1 MCIPKI
7 STLTIFFFFP
17 SLLDYCSQLG
27 SPADQASINR
37 LEAVQRGF
45 VGRIQD
51 TILEDLDYWGK
62 LNQLQLYSQERRRER
77 YMICFLWKL
86 SRGLI
91 EGYNIRWQ
99 WSDRRGKYAVPAP
112 LVRGAPASVRR
123 ASERSSSV
131 RGAMLFN
138 QLPAVIRTQTCNFES
153 FKYQLDVFLSAI
165 PDQPT
170 VPGLARAAA
179 SNSLLDICEG

>member
-1 MCIPKI
+1 M
-7 STLTIFFFFP
+7 
-17 SLLDYCSQLG
+17 Q
-27 SPADQASINR
+27 PAVVSCGPGQQHR

-62 LNQLQLYSQERRRER
+62 LNQLQLYSQELRRER

-86 SRGLI
+86 SRCLI
-91 EGYNIRWQ
+91 VGYNIQWQ
-99 WSDRRGKYAVPAP
+99 WSNRRGKYAVSAP
-112 LVRGAPASVRR
+112 LVRGAPAAVRR
-123 ASERSSSV
+123 ARERSLSV
-131 RGAMLFN
+131 WGAMLFN
-138 QLPAVIRTQTCNFES
+138 QLLAVIRNQTCNFES

-179 SNSLLDICEG
+179 SNSLLNQIPLHL